1 MGDRLKVSDR
11 SKAARSVPI
20 RQENLREWSALH
32 GDAGTD
38 GLVGWWLGLAH
49 TLARPLIRLG
59 AGPDTVTILGLLV
72 ALGALA
78 PASAGA
84 HWPVLAAAVI
94 AASGLLDNLDGA
106 VAVMTGRITR
116 RGFVLDSVC
125 DRIADAGYCAALWLA
140 GAPAGLAVAGAAL
153 AWLHEYVRARA
164 AVAGMPEIGVVTVAE
179 RPTRVIVTVMFL
191 LGCGMFPGL
200 HRAWALAGAAAWTTL
215 GAIGV
220 VQLAVVVARR
230 LP

>member
-1 MGDRLKVSDR
+1 LGDRLTVSDR
-11 SKAARSVPI
+11 SAPGRALPTRP
-20 RQENLREWSALH
+20 EYLRTWSALH
-32 GDAGTD
+32 GDAGTG
-38 GLVGWWLGLAH
+38 GLTGWWLGLAH
-49 TLARPLIRLG
+49 ALAGPLIRLG
-59 AGPDTVTILGLLV
+59 AGPDAITLLGLLV

-78 PASAGA
+78 PAAAGG
-84 HWPVLAAAVI
+84 HWPVLAAAVV
-94 AASGLLDNLDGA
+94 AVSGLLDNLDGA
-106 VAVMTGRITR
+106 VAVMTGRSTR

-125 DRIADAGYCAALWLA
+125 DRVADAGYCAALWLA

-191 LGCGMFPGL
+191 LGCGLFPGPG
-200 HRAWALAGAAAWTTL
+200 AGWALAGAAAWTTL
-215 GAIGV
+215 GAVGV

-230 LP
+230 LR